1 MKVVFATDDGLTFMD
16 RHFGDAEFYEV
27 YEVSR
32 DDFEHVKRINNST
45 EEDDENLH
53 GDPVKAKGVTTLFKG
68 EDVKVLVT
76 KVFGPNI
83 KRMKKKFVCVLIN
96 TDTLANGMKKV
107 QEIMP
112 EIEQEWKLGEDRNFI
127 DLKKEN

>member
-1 MKVVFATDDGLTFMD
+1 MKIVFATDDGLTFMD

-27 YEVSR
+27 FEVSK
-32 DDFEHVKRINNST
+32 DDFKPVKRIINST
-45 EEDDENLH
+45 EEDDDDPH
-53 GDPVKAKGVTTLFKG
+53 GDIVKAKGVSGLFKD
-68 EDVKVLVT
+68 EDIKVLVS

-96 TDTLANGMKKV
+96 SDTLANGIKKV

-112 EIEQEWKLGEDRNFI
+112 KIEQEWKLGEARNFI
-127 DLKKEN
+127 NLKKNN